1 MGRVPR
7 GNVAAAIEPR
17 LQRHSGKAMEEKGN
31 INILE
36 ALSPILCLLIC
47 FSKNVCIVNWNLGG
61 VYTRGH
67 LVTA

>member
-7 GNVAAAIEPR
+7 RNVAAAIEPR

-36 ALSPILCLLIC
+36 VLRPYYVYLFVFPKMCVLLTGI
-47 FSKNVCIVNWNLGG
+47 
-61 VYTRGH
+61 
-67 LVTA
+67 